1 MRAAIWL
8 HLFVEGFRALLPLWL
23 GAAPFA
29 LAYAVAARAAGLNVA
44 ETQLMS
50 LTVFS
55 AGAQL
60 SAAGLLHAGASS
72 VALLTTTLVLNIYQL
87 MIGFSLGQMLPLSRV
102 QRAIAAYFLTDS
114 AYGVTVSGGAYA
126 FPFLLGAELSMFVV
140 WNVCTFIGA
149 IAGQLLRDPASLGLD
164 FVFPLTFLALLIPL
178 LRTRADLLTALCTG
192 MIALIAG
199 RVVASSV
206 AVLLA
211 AVLGS
216 LAGAWLRPAHREP
229 TK

>member
-1 MRAAIWL
+1 MRVAISL
-8 HLFVEGFRALLPLWL
+8 HLFAEGFRALLPLWL

-29 LAYAVAARAAGLNVA
+29 LAYAVAARGAGLNVA

-60 SAAGLLHAGASS
+60 SAASLLHAGASD

-87 MIGFSLGQMLPLSRV
+87 MLGFSLGQMLPFSRI
-102 QRAIAAYFLTDS
+102 QRAVAAYFLTDS
-114 AYGVTVSGGAYA
+114 AYGVTVSSGAYA

-140 WNVCTFIGA
+140 WNLCTLLGA
-149 IAGQLLRDPASLGLD
+149 IAGQLLPDPASLGVD

-178 LRTRADLLTALCTG
+178 LRTRADLLTALSAG
-192 MIALIAG
+192 LLALFAE
-199 RVVASSV
+199 RFLTSSV
-206 AVLLA
+206 AVLIA

-216 LAGAWLRPAHREP
+216 LAGAWLMPAHRELA
-229 TK
+229 K